1 MFYLFHKNKKL
12 LTYSSEIVPYSNC
25 IISVSTTDITIIII
39 FILSFYLLFL
49 SYKQLNEL
57 TYTITGSVP
66 SNLITE
72 SVKTVI
78 KGFSYR
84 ETSFLKF
91 IFDSINGVA
100 INHIQDL
107 QNNIINIIQDTLP
120 NIQYEIISTC
130 NFNTNYALSLD
141 NAITSFIG
149 SATASNCIIKMSE
162 LIATK
167 QLNDNIYLI
176 NKLNTIIITKSNLM
190 HIYFNYGISGVA
202 TSITY
207 VTYKSGYKRLK
218 I

>member
-1 MFYLFHKNKKL
+1 MLYLITH
-12 LTYSSEIVPYSNC
+12 SSEIVPYS
-25 IISVSTTDITIIII
+25 IRSISISTTDFTIIII
-39 FILSFYLLFL
+39 FVLSIYVLFL

-72 SVKTVI
+72 SIKTVI

-91 IFDSINGVA
+91 IFDSITGVA
-100 INHIQDL
+100 RNHIQDL
-107 QNNIINIIQDTLP
+107 QNNIIKIIQDTLP

-130 NFNTNYALSLD
+130 NFNTDYTLSLD

-149 SATASNCIIKMSE
+149 GATASNCIIKMTE
-162 LIATK
+162 LISTK

-190 HIYFNYGISGVA
+190 HTYFNYGISGVA

-207 VTYKSGYKRLK
+207 ITYKSGHKRLK